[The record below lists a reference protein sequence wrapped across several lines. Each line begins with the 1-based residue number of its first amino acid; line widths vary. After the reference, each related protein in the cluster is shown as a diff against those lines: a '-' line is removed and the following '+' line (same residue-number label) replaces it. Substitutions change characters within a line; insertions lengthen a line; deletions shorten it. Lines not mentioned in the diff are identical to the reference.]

1 MRIREHLAG
10 AAARLAAAGCPDPR
24 LDAAFLMSDALDT
37 PCGALR
43 LRLDEEP
50 PGAALEW
57 FEEKLARRL
66 TGEPLQYVEGFAFF
80 YGRKFL
86 VDRKVLIPR
95 PDTEVLCEA
104 ALQRIGPGLR
114 VLDLCTGSGALAIT
128 FALEAPGAHVT
139 GADISAGALEVAR
152 DNAQLH
158 GAAVRW
164 ARGDLFEAAD
174 GAFDLIA
181 CNPPYLSDGDMA
193 ALQTEVSFEPRLAL
207 SGGADGLFF
216 YRRIAAALP
225 DRLNPGGAALF
236 EVGLGQAG
244 PVAALLQSVGRVSI
258 VKDLSG
264 ADRVVT
270 VERV

>member
-1 MRIREHLAG
+1 MQIREHLAG

-80 YGRKFL
+80 MGANSWWTASADPPARHGGPVRSRASK
-86 VDRKVLIPR
+86 DR
-95 PDTEVLCEA
+95 A
-104 ALQRIGPGLR
+104 GP
-114 VLDLCTGSGALAIT
+114 SGAGPVYRQRRVAIT
-128 FALEAPGAHVT
+128 FALEAPGVHVT